1 MRLLV
6 TRPEPD
12 GERTAQAL
20 RARGHAVVLAPLL
33 RTEPVAFAL
42 PDERF
47 SAVVLTSANAAR
59 AIADHPRRAQLTAMP
74 AFTVGRRT
82 AEAARAV
89 GFRAVHSADGDK
101 GDLVALLR
109 ADLLRTQSDT
119 HGAPLLYLAGEDR
132 AGDLAQG
139 DLAQAGLPVRTVV
152 VYRAVKAARFPPDV
166 AAAWRRARSTA
177 CCIFPPAARRPI
189 SIAPRTAASA
199 TRRSRRCIIVSPARW
214 RRRSPPPAPPR
225 CGSRPGPTRPRCW
238 SWSGAVGHGELGSRR
253 PGRRAASA
261 RLEGWADPT

>member
-109 ADLLRTQSDT
+109 ADLVRTQSDT

-139 DLAQAGLPVRTVV
+139 DLAQAGLSVCTVV
-152 VYRAVKAARFPPDV
+152 VYRAVKAARFPPEV
-166 AAAWRRARSTA
+166 AAALARGAIDGVLHFSARSA
-177 CCIFPPAARRPI
+177 EAYLDCAAHGGIRGEALAPVHYCLSRQVAAPLAAAGAAAVRIAARPDE
-189 SIAPRTAASA
+189 TAMLEL
-199 TRRSRRCIIVSPARW
+199 
-214 RRRSPPPAPPR
+214 
-225 CGSRPGPTRPRCW
+225 
-238 SWSGAVGHGELGSRR
+238 VG
-253 PGRRAASA
+253 
-261 RLEGWADPT
+261 EG